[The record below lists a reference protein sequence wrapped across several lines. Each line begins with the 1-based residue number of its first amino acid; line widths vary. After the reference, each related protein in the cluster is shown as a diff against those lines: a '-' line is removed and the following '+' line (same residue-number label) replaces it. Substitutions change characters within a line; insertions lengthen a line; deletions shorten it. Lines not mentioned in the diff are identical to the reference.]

1 MYFASTTLSHSCSRR
16 RPASGIS
23 IDQDHFLERLEAVPA
38 DGSSK
43 RIYLDRPR
51 LGAAVEAETQDGI
64 NGIVAET
71 DVRSPLRLGCRRS
84 PPSRAC
90 APGAT
95 WQPCVGWSRV
105 SRLLSSSVQTA
116 SNVREQLARE
126 RWGPSRTGGP
136 SSRRCCPY
144 CSSRAGT
151 NWSSGPHRRRRIR
164 VRPGGGPGL
173 ILSYLGWP
181 RRSSA
186 GTATITATAT
196 GVAVAVVARE
206 AERGGLHRTALP
218 PGRPRGRPLPEASR
232 IAPPPPPQLPLLPLI
247 RLRLRIPH
255 RRPSRDHY
263 PEPE

>member
-1 MYFASTTLSHSCSRR
+1 MPALEINYNNAALRVELGDDRSAALFINNIQRMQESLSTLPGTLR
-16 RPASGIS
+16 
-23 IDQDHFLERLEAVPA
+23 
-38 DGSSK
+38 
-43 RIYLDRPR
+43 
-51 LGAAVEAETQDGI
+51 
-64 NGIVAET
+64 
-71 DVRSPLRLGCRRS
+71 
-84 PPSRAC
+84 
-90 APGAT
+90 
-95 WQPCVGWSRV
+95 
-105 SRLLSSSVQTA
+105 LSSSVQTA

-126 RWGPSRTGGP
+126 RWCPSRTGGP

-151 NWSSGPHRRRRIR
+151 NWSSGPDRRRRIR
-164 VRPGGGPGL
+164 VRPGGGPGS

-186 GTATITATAT
+186 GTATITATGVA
-196 GVAVAVVARE
+196 VAVAVVARE

-218 PGRPRGRPLPEASR
+218 PGRPRGRPVAEASR
-232 IAPPPPPQLPLLPLI
+232 NAPPPPPQLPLLPLI